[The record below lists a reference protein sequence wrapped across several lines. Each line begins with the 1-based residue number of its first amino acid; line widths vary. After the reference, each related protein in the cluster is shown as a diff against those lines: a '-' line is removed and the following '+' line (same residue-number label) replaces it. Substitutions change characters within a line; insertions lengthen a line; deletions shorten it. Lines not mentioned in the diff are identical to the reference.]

1 MAYSTDTSWSFWK
14 EKISWISS
22 DRLEML
28 IEWMIR
34 GYASPNVVST
44 SSSESCVFCKTSSID
59 ISNFTFPGDRVEW
72 LKSTAYRK
80 MLLLF
85 WELCE
90 EHAAKKQ
97 QQIPKKILQITVE
110 VKRILRFSIFIIP
123 PLPFTSDIPQ
133 FCKHVLLSFYYN

>member
-1 MAYSTDTSWSFWK
+1 MPAINIPKPVKLTTWLLPMFFA
-14 EKISWISS
+14 
-22 DRLEML
+22 LL
-28 IEWMIR
+28 IFVQEYIGPR
-34 GYASPNVVST
+34 S
-44 SSSESCVFCKTSSID
+44 
-59 ISNFTFPGDRVEW
+59 GDRVEW

-110 VKRILRFSIFIIP
+110 VKRILRFSVFIIP
-123 PLPFTSDIPQ
+123 SLPFTSDIPQ

>member
-1 MAYSTDTSWSFWK
+1 MA
-14 EKISWISS
+14 EI
-22 DRLEML
+22 
-28 IEWMIR
+28 
-34 GYASPNVVST
+34 
-44 SSSESCVFCKTSSID
+44 
-59 ISNFTFPGDRVEW
+59 
-72 LKSTAYRK
+72 TAYRK

-110 VKRILRFSIFIIP
+110 VKRILRFSVFIIP
-123 PLPFTSDIPQ
+123 SLPFTSDIPQ

>member
-1 MAYSTDTSWSFWK
+1 MK
-14 EKISWISS
+14 
-22 DRLEML
+22 
-28 IEWMIR
+28 
-34 GYASPNVVST
+34 
-44 SSSESCVFCKTSSID
+44 
-59 ISNFTFPGDRVEW
+59 
-72 LKSTAYRK
+72 YRK

-133 FCKHVLLSFYYN
+133 FCKHVLLSFYYNWNFYTVYRELPGGKGFADLVFVPRKRYQDKPALVVELKWDKNSRGCACAD